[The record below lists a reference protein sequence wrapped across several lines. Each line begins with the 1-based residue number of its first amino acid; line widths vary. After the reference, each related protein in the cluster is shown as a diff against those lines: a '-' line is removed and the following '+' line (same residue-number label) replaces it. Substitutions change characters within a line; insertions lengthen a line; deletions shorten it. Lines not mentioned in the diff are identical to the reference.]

1 MAKTAA
7 KSRSRRRTGAIPL
20 STLRSLL
27 PPLLNELIPPN
38 AAADLITYSLGLWAR
53 AENEGFVRGVE
64 EAVRRGVVPAG
75 APGVPVAAPIPAT
88 DKAAKKAQEKAK
100 QEEAS
105 NACFAVYLEDAR
117 RLAPGVPD
125 EVLADALESDESLRG
140 QFQTGYV
147 PGEGARIG
155 ALRRVLGKRNLWRPD
170 PEIVEEMQVPPEAA
184 G

>member
-1 MAKTAA
+1 MGVIP
-7 KSRSRRRTGAIPL
+7 RSA
-20 STLRSLL
+20 LRSLL

-38 AAADLITYSLGLWAR
+38 APADLITYSLGLWAR

-64 EAVRRGVVPAG
+64 EAVRRGVVPAA
-75 APGVPVAAPIPAT
+75 APGVPAAPTPAT

-105 NACFAVYLEDAR
+105 NACFAGYREDAR
-117 RLAPGVPD
+117 RLAPGVQD

-140 QFQTGYV
+140 QFQTGHV

-155 ALRRVLGKRNLWRPD
+155 ALRRVLGKRNLWK
-170 PEIVEEMQVPPEAA
+170 PEPGPEAMEELQVPPGAA